1 MRRLKGLCFLLLFCL
16 AGCDFFV
23 PQTNSGGGTNTGDYL
38 YVANGNNTFLAGF
51 GVNSS
56 GTLSVLNNSPYNKGV
71 AAQSL
76 AVTPANT
83 FLYAGTTNGIY
94 EYLINS
100 DGSITVQNSGNSVA
114 QDVVPTAMQVDSTG
128 GFLLAAGIG

>member
-16 AGCDFFV
+16 TGCDFFV

-38 YVANGNNTFLAGF
+38 YVANGGNSFFAGF
-51 GVNSS
+51 SVNSNGS
-56 GTLSVLNNSPYNKGV
+56 LSVLNNSPYNNGIS
-71 AAQSL
+71 AQAL

-83 FLYAGTTNGIY
+83 FLYAGTLNGIY

-100 DGSITVQNSGNSVA
+100 DGSITVQNSGN
-114 QDVVPTAMQVDSTG
+114 
-128 GFLLAAGIG
+128 